1 MSRFTYCKTFAC
13 HINCA
18 TDSGARQL
26 AGAAWSMENMQTTG
40 HMNEEHRKH
49 NRYRLEVPVIF
60 SWRDA
65 RHARHKGIG
74 LTRVV
79 STHGAFV
86 LTATPP
92 PLKANIELKVFF
104 PRVGPGVPMR
114 FHGGGKVVRVEAVKD
129 PVARV
134 GFAVAGKAF
143 ALRRSEIWR

>member
-1 MSRFTYCKTFAC
+1 MPTT
-13 HINCA
+13 
-18 TDSGARQL
+18 ARCI
-26 AGAAWSMENMQTTG
+26 
-40 HMNEEHRKH
+40 NEERRKH
-49 NRYRLEVPVIF
+49 KRYRLEVPVIF

-79 STHGAFV
+79 STHGACI

-92 PLKANIELKVFF
+92 PLKAKIELKVFF
-104 PRVGPGVPMR
+104 PRVGAAAVPMR
-114 FHGGGKVVRVEAVKD
+114 FHGEGKVIRVEALKH
-129 PVARV
+129 PVARA